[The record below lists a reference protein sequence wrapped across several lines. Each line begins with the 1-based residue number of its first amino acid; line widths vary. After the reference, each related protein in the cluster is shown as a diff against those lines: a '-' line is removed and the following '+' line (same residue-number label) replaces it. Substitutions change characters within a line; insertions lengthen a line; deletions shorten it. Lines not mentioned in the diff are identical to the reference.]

1 MPRMEP
7 IGASAHRILR
17 TVLAAQPP
25 GPARAVFAWK
35 IAAGPALARATDAS
49 WREDGTLVVRARNEA
64 WLRELRRARPLL
76 AERMRGLLGDDSVRR
91 LVIEQDPVDKRG
103 RDA

>member
-7 IGASAHRILR
+7 IAASAHRILR
-17 TVLAAQPP
+17 SVLAAQPP
-25 GPARAVFAWK
+25 GAARSLFAWK
-35 IAAGPALARATDAS
+35 MAAGPAMARATDAS
-49 WREDGTLVVRARNEA
+49 VREDGTLVVRARNDA

-76 AERMRGLLGDDSVRR
+76 AERVRGLLGDDSVRR
-91 LVIEQDPVDKRG
+91 LVIEHGPGERG